1 MAMKQNNFYLRW
13 QKAAGA
19 AKSEQRSRSIRTAA
33 PGVAVVAAAL
43 LGWGAMTLY
52 TASLTSQRQDIV
64 NWCNDN
70 SASFLASS
78 QDAEAAAQF
87 RSLTQYADGM
97 TDLLDG
103 YPDVTSSLL
112 HRVEAAGGAAI
123 TSCGVFSTVSYT
135 GYNAD
140 DDGYSIDL
148 RCVLAAP
155 Q

>member
-1 MAMKQNNFYLRW
+1 MSS
-13 QKAAGA
+13 AAA
-19 AKSEQRSRSIRTAA
+19 ASGPLPRI
-33 PGVAVVAAAL
+33 AVVAAAL

-70 SASFLASS
+70 SASFLASN

-123 TSCGVFSTVSYT
+123 TIPVHQLRRCHGRAAVQRQLQSGHRHS
-135 GYNAD
+135 
-140 DDGYSIDL
+140 DL
-148 RCVLAAP
+148 HSLAAELRRFFNRELYRL
-155 Q
+155 QRR